1 MREKPNICPVCEK
14 ESESSLAIY
23 DGKQMCITCLCEKY
37 KRNEID
43 IEKSNELKECE
54 ILAMIFGELEGEELE
69 QKKKAD
75 EINERI
81 KGSTWT
87 AEKGTVYEVYYC
99 GLCGVYAI
107 DCPEKDCIATS
118 CNATSCEKCHE
129 DFDEWMKK
137 NLWKDFKKCKK

>member
-1 MREKPNICPVCEK
+1 MSEKPLLDKMKGMTEEEILTK
-14 ESESSLAIY
+14 IF
-23 DGKQMCITCLCEKY
+23 GKPKG
-37 KRNEID
+37 K
-43 IEKSNELKECE
+43 ELKR
-54 ILAMIFGELEGEELE
+54 
-69 QKKKAD
+69 KKKAD
-75 EINERI
+75 KINERI
-81 KGSTWT
+81 KGATWT
-87 AEKGTVYEVYYC
+87 AESGIVYEVYYC